1 MTVDVLQL
9 LCMTLQI
16 AYVKAK
22 HQLPLY
28 IKKVKNIIK
37 LLGSRENNFNSLT
50 SLISKYVSRTL
61 TGICY

>member
-1 MTVDVLQL
+1 MAVDVLQL
-9 LCMTLQI
+9 LCTTLQS

-28 IKKVKNIIK
+28 IKKFKNSIK
-37 LLGSRENNFNSLT
+37 LLGNRENNFDSLT
-50 SLISKYVSRTL
+50 SLISKYVSHML